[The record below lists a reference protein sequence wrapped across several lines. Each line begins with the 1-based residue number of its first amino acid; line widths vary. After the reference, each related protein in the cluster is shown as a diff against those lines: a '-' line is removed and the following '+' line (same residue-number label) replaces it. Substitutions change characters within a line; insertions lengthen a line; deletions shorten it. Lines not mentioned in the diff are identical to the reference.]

1 MKKLNIKQ
9 LRSYIEKVIADACKS
24 ENRPNDV
31 TFDAFIIDNTAL
43 LLILHCKYLRVQ
55 RRVYCR
61 ILANLPKNFGLSV
74 VDVYKL
80 VDVMNPD
87 YVASDYYVEAGMTV
101 ADIKVGKK
109 HYFLWL
115 SCRGKCVDRVHEML
129 RDGDFDKRLGFKR
142 LMESVG
148 GRQFYDDD
156 LDSAYERYKADY
168 KKVFGEDAPTV
179 SVVRV

>member
-31 TFDAFIIDNTAL
+31 TFDAFVIDNTAL
-43 LLILHCKYLRVQ
+43 LLLLHCKYMRVQ
-55 RRVYCR
+55 RRVYYR

-80 VDVMNPD
+80 VDVTNPD
-87 YVASDYYVEAGMTV
+87 YVASDHYVEAGMTV
-101 ADIKVGKK
+101 ADIKVGKE
-109 HYFLWL
+109 HYFLWP

-129 RDGDFDKRLGFKR
+129 RDGDFDKRLEFKR

-148 GRQFYDDD
+148 GRQFYADA
-156 LDSAYERYKADY
+156 LDSAYERYHADY
-168 KKVFGEDAPTV
+168 KKAFGEDAPTV